1 VTRQATLGAMRSAS
15 AAKPGLIKFGA
26 AKPGATNFVARVR
39 SQGLTWALAAAVVL
53 LQYPLWL
60 GEGGWLSVRDR
71 AHKVA
76 TQQVLNQR
84 LQTRNAG
91 LLAELGD
98 LKQGRDAIE
107 ERARN
112 ELGMIAPDEWFV
124 RVVSAHSAQSG
135 TTNE

>member
-1 VTRQATLGAMRSAS
+1 MLSAS
-15 AAKPGLIKFGA
+15 AAN
-26 AKPGATNFVARVR
+26 PGASKLFARLR
-39 SQGLTWALAAAVVL
+39 SQGLTLLLAAAILL

-60 GEGGWLSVRDR
+60 GEGGWLKVRER
-71 AHKVA
+71 AQKIES
-76 TQQVLNQR
+76 QQALNQR
-84 LQTRNAG
+84 QQVRNAG

-124 RVVSAHSAQSG
+124 RVVSAHDVQSG
-135 TTNE
+135 KTNE

>member
-1 VTRQATLGAMRSAS
+1 MLSAS
-15 AAKPGLIKFGA
+15 AADAIRLI
-26 AKPGATNFVARVR
+26 ARLR
-39 SQGLTWALAAAVVL
+39 SQGLTWLLAGSILL

-60 GEGGWLSVRDR
+60 GEGGWLKVRER
-71 AHKVA
+71 AHKIE
-76 TQQVLNQR
+76 TQQALNQR

-124 RVVSAHSAQSG
+124 RVVSAHSVQSG
-135 TTNE
+135 KTNE

>member
-1 VTRQATLGAMRSAS
+1 MPSAS
-15 AAKPGLIKFGA
+15 AAEWI
-26 AKPGATNFVARVR
+26 ARIR
-39 SQGLTWALAAAVVL
+39 RQGLTWVLAVAIVL

-60 GEGGWLSVRDR
+60 GEGGWLKVRER
-71 AHKVA
+71 AYKID
-76 TQQVLNQR
+76 TQQALNLR

-91 LLAELGD
+91 LQAELGD

-124 RVVSAHSAQSG
+124 HVVSAHSVQSG
-135 TTNE
+135 KVNE

>member
-1 VTRQATLGAMRSAS
+1 MRSAS
-15 AAKPGLIKFGA
+15 AANLSAGRLI
-26 AKPGATNFVARVR
+26 ARIR
-39 SQGLTWALAAAVVL
+39 SQGLTLVLAASIVL

-60 GEGGWLSVRDR
+60 GEGGWLKVRER
-71 AHKVA
+71 AHKID
-76 TQQVLNQR
+76 TQLALNQR
-84 LQTRNAG
+84 QQIRNAG

-124 RVVSAHSAQSG
+124 RVVSAHSVQSG
-135 TTNE
+135 KTNE

>member
-1 VTRQATLGAMRSAS
+1 MRSAS
-15 AAKPGLIKFGA
+15 AAKFA
-26 AKPGATNFVARVR
+26 ARAR
-39 SQGLTWALAAAVVL
+39 SQGLTWTLAAAVVL

-60 GEGGWLSVRDR
+60 GEGGWLSVRDL
-71 AHKVA
+71 AHKID
-76 TQQVLNQR
+76 TQQTLNQR

-91 LLAELGD
+91 LQAELGD

-124 RVVSAHSAQSG
+124 RIVSAHTAQSG
-135 TTNE
+135 KTNE

>member
-1 VTRQATLGAMRSAS
+1 MTRRATLDAMLSAS
-15 AAKPGLIKFGA
+15 AADWIKRF
-26 AKPGATNFVARVR
+26 RR
-39 SQGLTWALAAAVVL
+39 QGLTWGLAAAIVL

-60 GEGGWLSVRDR
+60 GEGGWLKVRER
-71 AHKVA
+71 AHDIEI
-76 TQQVLNQR
+76 QQALNHR

-91 LLAELGD
+91 LLAEIGD

-124 RVVSAHSAQSG
+124 RVVPAHTVQAG
-135 TTNE
+135 KANE

>member
-1 VTRQATLGAMRSAS
+1 MLSAS
-15 AAKPGLIKFGA
+15 AADFNAIRL
-26 AKPGATNFVARVR
+26 VARIR
-39 SQGLTWALAAAVVL
+39 SQGLTWLLAAAIVL

-60 GEGGWLSVRDR
+60 GEGGWLKVREYT
-71 AHKVA
+71 HKID
-76 TQQVLNQR
+76 TQQTLNQR

-112 ELGMIAPDEWFV
+112 ELGIIAPDEWFV
-124 RVVSAHSAQSG
+124 RVVSAQTVQSG
-135 TTNE
+135 KMNE

>member
-1 VTRQATLGAMRSAS
+1 MLSAS
-15 AAKPGLIKFGA
+15 EANPIAIRL
-26 AKPGATNFVARVR
+26 VARIR
-39 SQGLTWALAAAVVL
+39 SQGLTWLLASAIVL

-60 GEGGWLSVRDR
+60 GEGGWLKVRER
-71 AHKVA
+71 AQKIES
-76 TQQVLNQR
+76 QQALNQR
-84 LQTRNAG
+84 QQIRNAG

-124 RVVSAHSAQSG
+124 RVASAHAVQSG
-135 TTNE
+135 KTNE